1 MNKWKNKQ
9 KIEVSYNK
17 ETILNSQI
25 KDRITQWK
33 ILRVEHIREEK
44 GRIEGILSIFNTII
58 REGIDFNKEEYDK
71 MEKLFKSLNKEY
83 DEIRNKS
90 EDLGKEK

>member
-44 GRIEGILSIFNTII
+44 GRIEEILSIFNTII
-58 REGIDFNKEEYDK
+58 REEIDFNKEEYDK

-83 DEIRNKS
+83 D
-90 EDLGKEK
+90 